1 MGRNSYKKKQFQD
14 RFDKKYKFPFANKED
29 VEPEEHAGKN
39 DKPEE
44 ELPEGIKK
52 VDRKKGSASVS
63 VFGSDMD
70 IQTKLKLEARQHLNL
85 RNRHPNESIQSR
97 YSNDNSITQY
107 RIDDPALGVNLQFDG
122 DADFSSLSDVYLL

>member
-44 ELPEGIKK
+44 ELPEKEIVGEGFL
-52 VDRKKGSASVS
+52 VPPLV
-63 VFGSDMD
+63 
-70 IQTKLKLEARQHLNL
+70 L
-85 RNRHPNESIQSR
+85 RI
-97 YSNDNSITQY
+97 
-107 RIDDPALGVNLQFDG
+107 
-122 DADFSSLSDVYLL
+122 